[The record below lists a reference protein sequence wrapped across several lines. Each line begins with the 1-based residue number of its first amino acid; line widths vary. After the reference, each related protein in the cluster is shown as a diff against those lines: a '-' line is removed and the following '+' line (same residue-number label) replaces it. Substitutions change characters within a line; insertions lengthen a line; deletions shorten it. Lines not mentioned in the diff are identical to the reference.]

1 MKFIPLLVAIIF
13 LSCGSGSK
21 PVSVKNV
28 KPGKLEFFETYS
40 MAEIMPSWQAACKWI
55 KDHDTLA
62 LEGKVSM
69 QEMDQRGLAGLV
81 HPNGDYMVGYV
92 YEKDTSEV
100 NKMLAMPEVKQNF
113 FNDLRFLWSY
123 GVEQENNG
131 RKMYALYAT
140 KIPGENKAKIGG
152 RHILNAERG
161 FNTQSKVPVIT
172 ITMTQDGAHDWEIM
186 TRNNI
191 GRSIAITLD
200 DHVLSCPIVNGTIS
214 GGSTEISGNFT
225 VEEAEELAARI
236 YAGRK

>member
-1 MKFIPLLVAIIF
+1 MKFIPLLLLLILF
-13 LSCGSGSK
+13 SCANE
-21 PVSVKNV
+21 PRERDLKNV

-40 MAEIMPSWQAACKWI
+40 LSEILPSWNAACKWI

-69 QEMDQRGLAGLV
+69 QEMDQRGLAALV
-81 HPNGDYMVGYV
+81 QPNGEYMVGYV
-92 YEKDTSEV
+92 YEEDIPEV
-100 NKMLAMPEVKQNF
+100 DKMLAMPEVKKNF

-123 GVEQENNG
+123 GVEQEKNG
-131 RKMYALYAT
+131 RKMVALYAT
-140 KIPGENKAKIGG
+140 KIPREKKAKIDG
-152 RHILNAERG
+152 RHIVNAERG
-161 FNTQSKVPVIT
+161 FNTQSNVPVIT

-191 GRSIAITLD
+191 GRAIAITLD
-200 DHVLSCPIVNGTIS
+200 DHVLSCPIVNNTIS

-225 VEEAEELAARI
+225 AAQAEELANRI